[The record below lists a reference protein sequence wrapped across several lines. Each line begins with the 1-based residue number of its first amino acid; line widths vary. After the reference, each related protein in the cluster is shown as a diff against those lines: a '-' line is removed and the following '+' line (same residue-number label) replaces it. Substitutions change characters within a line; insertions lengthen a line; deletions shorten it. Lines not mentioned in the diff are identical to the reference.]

1 METTL
6 VSEFRK
12 LHEKPQILRLP
23 NAWDVGSARLFESIG
38 ALAIATTSAGVSWAA
53 GYADGSNMPTSL
65 VVGFAETLG
74 RTLKVPFTVD
84 IEDGYSDSPVSV
96 AELALRLADAG
107 VAGINIEDG
116 KKPVE
121 ILQRKIAAIRDYLAR
136 NNVDVF
142 INARTDVFLARLVKE
157 SDLLGEAIA
166 REKRYAEVGAD
177 GIFVPGLVD
186 KSQVAEMAAAG
197 SLPLNVLAWKNLPN
211 AAELQQLG
219 VKRLSA
225 GSSIAL
231 AMWGIAERT
240 ARQFLETGDSDKI
253 TDQLPFSAMQSLFGS

>member
-1 METTL
+1 MEITL
-6 VSEFRK
+6 ASRFRK
-12 LHEKPQILRLP
+12 LHEGPQVLRLP
-23 NAWDVGSARLFESIG
+23 NVWDVGSARLFESLG
-38 ALAIATTSAGVSWAA
+38 AQAIATTSAGVSWAA

-74 RTLKVPFTVD
+74 RLLRVPLTVD
-84 IEDGYSDSPVSV
+84 IEDGYSDSPVKV
-96 AELALRLADAG
+96 AEFALRLADAG

-136 NNVDVF
+136 NNVDLF

-157 SDLLGEAIA
+157 SDLLSEAA
-166 REKRYAEVGAD
+166 TREKQYADVGAD

-186 KSQVAEMAAAG
+186 KKQIAEMAKAS

-231 AMWGIAERT
+231 AIWGNAERLGKE
-240 ARQFLETGDSDKI
+240 FLETGDSDKI
-253 TDQLPFSAMQSLFGS
+253 TDQLSYSAMQSLFTS